1 MGLDSQY
8 LRLNK
13 IEIGQFLNMKY
24 KLGIPNKM
32 VDITTVPKWSGTL
45 NLSNNSPVII
55 TLAIMDIIIS
65 PKSGTLSSAI
75 KSPSLFKNILSL
87 TKVVLEKCLAII
99 GTPTIVAQKKNE
111 DQYEKVFCLLLISE
125 ITNATAKPKLIPNQN
140 TKFHNLSLVSHLAC
154 TVGRLFTATSGF
166 VKSCITRS
174 YIWFKP
180 YTIIIPKIDVIAK
193 RFITIGG
200 VISIFLLHNAVQ
212 AETTTNSKDS
222 ILKLITIAETRH
234 CIPSGLL
241 LAVIKT
247 ESNLNPLALN
257 INGKEFFF
265 VDKNSALSAINK
277 AIASGIVSID
287 IGLAQ
292 INYKWHGENFTSV
305 ESMLSPE
312 LNIGYAARLL
322 SKLKITHRDWHK
334 AVRHYHSANSTHNQK
349 YSRKVVACWLGI

>member
-1 MGLDSQY
+1 MPE
-8 LRLNK
+8 NK
-13 IEIGQFLNMKY
+13 KTKKAKATK
-24 KLGIPNKM
+24 KLPYPFGKIVSATTKAIPNPDS
-32 VDITTVPKWSGTL
+32 VASRNAYGICVL
-45 NLSNNSPVII
+45 E
-55 TLAIMDIIIS
+55 III
-65 PKSGTLSSAI
+65 
-75 KSPSLFKNILSL
+75 PSLLAKVSFFIKRVLLNI
-87 TKVVLEKCLAII
+87 II
-99 GTPTIVAQKKNE
+99 RSGKIIRLVQSVA
-111 DQYEKVFCLLLISE
+111 D
-125 ITNATAKPKLIPNQN
+125 AKSCIPHWNLKTFPAASPKLIPNQN

-193 RFITIGG
+193 RFIAIGG

-222 ILKLITIAETRH
+222 ILKLITTAETKH

-241 LAVIKT
+241 LAVVKT

-257 INGKEFFF
+257 IHGKAFFF
-265 VDKNSALSAINK
+265 VDKDSVLSTINK